1 MAGRSVGIRSSRRKA
16 WTGVLIVAAF
26 AMLGGFIGLIAGVS
40 MASGSTL
47 SWGGLVGVITTSPS
61 GDFAAILGGWG
72 FVSAGA
78 ILGGYL
84 GVLVLKLGHPGLICP
99 RCGTTNPTTANA
111 CKACDLELRK
121 TWS

>member
-1 MAGRSVGIRSSRRKA
+1 MAGRSVGIRNNRRKA
-16 WTGVLIVAAF
+16 WTGVLIVAAL
-26 AMLGGFIGLIAGVS
+26 AMLGGSIGLIAGVS
-40 MASGSTL
+40 MASGSTF
-47 SWGGLVGVITTSPS
+47 SRSGLVEVITGTSPS

-84 GVLVLKLGHPGLICP
+84 GVLVLKLGHPGLTCP

-111 CKACDLELRK
+111 CTACDLELHK
-121 TWS
+121 T